1 MEINIDEDVR
11 YRVPL
16 FDGTNYSNWKFRLE
30 VLLDEK
36 DLLRYVETPLQ
47 EILVQFQ
54 ITEGDSSEVRAQKEK
69 SKEAAQKSAKRCRGL
84 IIQKIA
90 ESHLEYIKDKTSAYD
105 TWETLKQ
112 TFERKSVANQI
123 RLKRKLLC
131 MKFNS
136 SQESLENHILKFDR
150 IVRDLKSS
158 GSTMEENDVICHL
171 LLTMPSEYDAVV
183 TAIETVSQN
192 QLTLSFVKGRLF
204 DEEAKRGT
212 RKSKPKNEIQPNSV
226 FVAHAKTKNF
236 GHQQGNTRRQNTSY
250 QGNFKNQQKDNISG
264 NKSFT
269 FTCHNCGRS

>member
-16 FDGTNYSNWKFRLE
+16 FDGTNYSNQLYINYSNWKFRLE

-47 EILVQFQ
+47 EILAQFQ

-69 SKEAAQKSAKRCRGL
+69 SKEAAQKSAKRCRGF

-131 MKFNS
+131 MKFNP
-136 SQESLENHILKFDR
+136 SQESLKNHILKFDR

-171 LLTMPSEYDAVV
+171 LLTMPSEYDAVD
-183 TAIETVSQN
+183 SHRN
-192 QLTLSFVKGRLF
+192 
-204 DEEAKRGT
+204 
-212 RKSKPKNEIQPNSV
+212 RKSKSV
-226 FVAHAKTKNF
+226 NF
-236 GHQQGNTRRQNTSY
+236 
-250 QGNFKNQQKDNISG
+250 IL
-264 NKSFT
+264 
-269 FTCHNCGRS
+269 C